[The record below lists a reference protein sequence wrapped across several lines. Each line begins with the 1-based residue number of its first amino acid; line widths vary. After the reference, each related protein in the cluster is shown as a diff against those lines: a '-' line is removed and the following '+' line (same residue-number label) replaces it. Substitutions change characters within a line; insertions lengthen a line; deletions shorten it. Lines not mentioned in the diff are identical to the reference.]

1 MEIGPLKVDR
11 LDFSD
16 HHFFSAH
23 VSAAISSFFLTTVLL
38 SASLLFG

>member
-11 LDFSD
+11 LDFND
-16 HHFFSAH
+16 HFFSAH